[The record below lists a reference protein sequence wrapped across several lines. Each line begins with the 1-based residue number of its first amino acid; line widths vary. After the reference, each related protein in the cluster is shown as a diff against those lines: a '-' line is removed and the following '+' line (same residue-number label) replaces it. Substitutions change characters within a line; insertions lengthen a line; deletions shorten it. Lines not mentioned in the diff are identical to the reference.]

1 MFAAG
6 FVLALAGG
14 AACVA
19 QWIVRP
25 WKEQLMTSLSLPG
38 NSFDIVYQPLMDIS
52 GMGFLLMLG
61 GLVLGAVSAVL
72 WLVIGA
78 VRRKRDRALSR
89 TGS

>member
-1 MFAAG
+1 
-6 FVLALAGG
+6 
-14 AACVA
+14 
-19 QWIVRP
+19 
-25 WKEQLMTSLSLPG
+25 MTSLSLPG
-38 NSFDIVYQPLMDIS
+38 NSFDIVYQPLMDTLS